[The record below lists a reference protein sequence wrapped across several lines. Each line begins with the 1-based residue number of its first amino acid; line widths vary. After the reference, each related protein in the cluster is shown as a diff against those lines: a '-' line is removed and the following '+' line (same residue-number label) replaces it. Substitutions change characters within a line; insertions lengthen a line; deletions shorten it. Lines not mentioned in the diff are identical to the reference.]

1 MDYKGMYLIGEEVVR
16 THFGYTEDQNRRYLD
31 DRLSKIIDHVDLLK
45 NGYLAVEEV
54 PAALKMLLG
63 EVEINNGL
71 QL

>member
-1 MDYKGMYLIGEEVVR
+1 
-16 THFGYTEDQNRRYLD
+16 LD